1 MGQQYPLAVIR
12 EVIHTPIPGEWGEP
26 AESDEHETVKI
37 IRTTNFTNEGRINY
51 SNGVVDRVLPDKVVT
66 AKRLK
71 PGDIIIEKSGGSP
84 NQPVGRVVY
93 FDRDDETFLCNN
105 FTAVIRVLDRGLLW
119 PRYLHWGLY
128 YKHQCGDTLRYQN
141 KTTGIINLQLRKY
154 IETETIP
161 LPPIDTQ
168 RKIAAVL
175 DKAQELIDLRKAQI
189 EKLDEF
195 LRSVFL
201 DMFGDP
207 VTNPKGWDMKPI
219 GSIAQVQTG
228 STPSR
233 DNSNYYN
240 NGLIPWIKTGEVT
253 GNMIFGAEE
262 FINLKALDDTNCKV
276 CPKDTILL
284 AMYGQGQTRGRA
296 GLLKI
301 EAATN
306 QACAAILPAKCL
318 NSLYLFCQ
326 IRNRYDE
333 LRALGRGGNQ
343 PNLNLALVKG
353 FEVLV
358 PPLPLQQQFAAIVE
372 KTEQQKTLMQ
382 QSLTEMENNFNS
394 LMQRA
399 FRGELF

>member
-105 FTAVIRVLDRGLLW
+105 FTAVIRVLDHGLLW

-168 RKIAAVL
+168 RKIAVVL

-207 VTNPKGWDMKPI
+207 VTNPKGWE
-219 GSIAQVQTG
+219 VQRFSFFAEIDTRMTRDFTHYADYPHVGIENIESGTG
-228 STPSR
+228 RIINCRSVR
-233 DNSNYYN
+233 EDNIISGKYIFSNNHIIYS
-240 NGLIPWIKTGEVT
+240 
-253 GNMIFGAEE
+253 
-262 FINLKALDDTNCKV
+262 
-276 CPKDTILL
+276 
-284 AMYGQGQTRGRA
+284 
-296 GLLKI
+296 KI
-301 EAATN
+301 
-306 QACAAILPAKCL
+306 
-318 NSLYLFCQ
+318 
-326 IRNRYDE
+326 R
-333 LRALGRGGNQ
+333 
-343 PNLNLALVKG
+343 PNLNKVALPDFNGVCSADAYPLLVTRNSTRSFLAYMLRSKHFLEYIFKQSSRTNIPKVNKAQLQSYEC
-353 FEVLV
+353 FA

-382 QSLTEMENNFNS
+382 QSLTEMENNFSS